1 MDVHPPHEPVHT
13 WRDAL
18 THIAIMTVGLFIAL
32 MLESFVEYVHHRS
45 LVREA
50 RENIYLELE
59 QNQEALRKNIAEIDK
74 ESALANKGLDA
85 MRYMRL
91 HPQARG
97 QSISFQWNVSALH
110 DAAWRTARD
119 SGALGYMPLKEVQ
132 ADADVYGLQ
141 NTVSDEVSHLL
152 VRQAELLAPVLAHD
166 AEFDKMPLLE
176 YDEMLRTTAVNI
188 LDLATLKQLMQGLDQ
203 SYGEAL
209 RSERTQSHQIG

>member
-1 MDVHPPHEPVHT
+1 MDVHPPHESIHT

-32 MLESFVEYVHHRS
+32 MLEGLVEYGHHRS

-50 RENIYLELE
+50 RENIRQELE
-59 QNQEALRKNIAEIDK
+59 QNHKSVQENIAAVGK

-91 HPQARG
+91 HPQAHG
-97 QSISFQWNVSALH
+97 QSISFQWSISDLH

-141 NTVSDEVSHLL
+141 TTVSNEAATLL
-152 VRQAELLAPVLAHD
+152 TRQAELLAPVLAHD
-166 AEFDKMPLLE
+166 AEFEKIPQAE

-188 LDLATLKQLMQGLDQ
+188 LDLMTLKQLMLGLDQ
-203 SYGEAL
+203 SYADAL
-209 RSERTQSHQIG
+209 RSGRTQSR

>member
-1 MDVHPPHEPVHT
+1 MDVHPPHEPVHS

-32 MLESFVEYVHHRS
+32 MLESLVEYGHHRS

-50 RENIYLELE
+50 RENLRQELE
-59 QNQEALRKNIAEIDK
+59 QNRQAIRENIAAVDK

-85 MRYMRL
+85 MRYMRS
-91 HPQARG
+91 HPQAHG
-97 QSISFQWNVSALH
+97 QSISFQWSLSDLH

-141 NTVSDEVSHLL
+141 STVSDEASRLML
-152 VRQAELLAPVLAHD
+152 RQAELLAPVMAHD
-166 AEFDKMPLLE
+166 ADFEKIPQPE
-176 YDEMLRTTAVNI
+176 YDEMLRTTAVDI
-188 LDLATLKQLMQGLDQ
+188 LDLMTLKQMMNGLEQ
-203 SYGEAL
+203 SYAEASKDML
-209 RSERTQSHQIG
+209 QGRR